1 MSPDLTRRR
10 LLGAAGAA
18 GLALVAGC
26 GDDGEQ
32 SAATT
37 TATPQATSGSGAQAL
52 LDAANSCSVAPELTQ
67 GPYYF
72 DADRVRSDIRE
83 DRDGVVMR
91 LALRVQQGGECT
103 PVKDA
108 VVSIWHCDAL
118 GSYSGFEGGGGG
130 PPAPSG
136 GDQEA
141 TPSDETRYLR
151 GEQVTDGDG
160 VVEFVTIYPGWY
172 RGRAVHAHLKVF
184 LDSKTAVTTQLFFDE
199 GFTDGIYAAEPYS
212 STGERDVRIEADGVY
227 SQADAEG
234 TPLLLTLKRDGD
246 QVLAAGN
253 IVVAA

>member
-1 MSPDLTRRR
+1 
-10 LLGAAGAA
+10 
-18 GLALVAGC
+18 
-26 GDDGEQ
+26 
-32 SAATT
+32 
-37 TATPQATSGSGAQAL
+37 
-52 LDAANSCSVAPELTQ
+52 
-67 GPYYF
+67 
-72 DADRVRSDIRE
+72 
-83 DRDGVVMR
+83 MR